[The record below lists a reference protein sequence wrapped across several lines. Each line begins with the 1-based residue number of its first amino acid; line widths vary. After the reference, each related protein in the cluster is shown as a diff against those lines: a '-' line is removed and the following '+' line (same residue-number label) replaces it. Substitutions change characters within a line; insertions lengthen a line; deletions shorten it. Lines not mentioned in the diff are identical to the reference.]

1 MAFMT
6 LRLVAPGVKA
16 VQTPTLVEA
25 AIVQS
30 NLIRWR
36 EGLPEKLG
44 GWAPFFAYP
53 VIGYVREIWAWE
65 DLDSVAHLA
74 AAGDS
79 GLVVITG
86 NTVQPVGPL
95 YNTRNPTTFVTTAGS
110 PLVLVNDVGSNASIY
125 EVVTLQ
131 TPASIG
137 GIVIW
142 PGNYPVVAVG
152 SPDQYTINVGQNAV
166 TGTPNFYPAIFTT
179 TAGSATIAVSL
190 PNSAP
195 AGGFPPYLS
204 VGSNFSVVLPTVI
217 GGITLFGFYS
227 VASIVDS
234 GHFTI
239 MAANQAL
246 TADSQNYGNVA
257 SGLQLIQ
264 WVVTV
269 QQPPGGGWGDG
280 PYGGFVPAT
289 DGNTAWGTAPAPPP
303 ITGATVVA
311 DDWTMENFGSALLA
325 NPEDQPIFRWDPT
338 TGLQNMQVI
347 APAPAKVHGIFV
359 AMPQQMIVAYGAS
372 TEGVQDPMLV
382 AWCDAGDYTDWI
394 ASASNEAG
402 TYRLSRGS
410 RIVGGL
416 QGPLQ
421 CMLWTDVGLW
431 LMQYIGYP
439 DVWGFLEISRG
450 CGLIAKKAAV
460 TVGTNVYWM
469 SRDGFWAYAGGGAMR
484 LQCDVWDI
492 LKNNLNLNFLRN
504 IRCAANTGF
513 DEVTWHCPSAASV
526 TGENDIF
533 VKFNVVTN
541 EWDYGYQ
548 QVSEWVDQ
556 NVFGNPISAMPT
568 APSATGG
575 AQSLIMQHEEV
586 PDANGS
592 PLQYSMRTG
601 YFQLMEGEE
610 FVFCDYCIP
619 DFKWK
624 RFAQAPNVSAKIQLT
639 FFVNDWPDDDLNPP
653 IAIGPYT
660 VTNRSD
666 AVDIRCRGRYFSVQ
680 IAGNDLGS
688 FMRLGGLKFRIAP
701 DGRNPN

>member
-16 VQTPTLVEA
+16 VQTPTLVTA
-25 AIVQS
+25 AIVAS

-36 EGLPEKLG
+36 EGLPEKIG
-44 GWAPFFAYP
+44 GWAPFFPFP
-53 VIGYVREIWAWE
+53 VAGPIRELWPWE
-65 DLDSVAHLA
+65 DLDGIKHLA
-74 AAGDS
+74 AAGDT
-79 GLVVITG
+79 GLTVITG
-86 NTVQPVGPL
+86 NTVKVISPL
-95 YNTRNPTTFVTTAGS
+95 YNIQQPQSFTTTAGS
-110 PLVLVNDVGSNASIY
+110 PDVTVDSVGSNATTYESI
-125 EVVTLQ
+125 TLQ
-131 TPASIG
+131 SPVAVG

-142 PGNYPVVAVG
+142 PGNYQIVSVQ
-152 SPDQYTINVGQNAV
+152 SPDEYTFDCGQDAV
-166 TGTPNFYPAIFTT
+166 TSDTENIVPQFTST
-179 TAGSATIAVSL
+179 VASPVITVSL
-190 PNSAP
+190 PGAIGSFAP
-195 AGGFPPYLS
+195 YIA
-204 VGSNFSVVLPTVI
+204 VGRNFSVVLPTTI
-217 GGITLFGFYS
+217 GGITLSGFYTVQS
-227 VASIVDS
+227 VIDENT
-234 GHFTI
+234 FTI
-239 MAANQAL
+239 SAANQAL
-246 TADSQNYGNVA
+246 TADQQWYGNIDGA
-257 SGLQLIQ
+257 QLIQ
-264 WVVTV
+264 WVVVT

-289 DGNTAWGTAPAPPP
+289 DGTTAWGTAPAPPP
-303 ITGATVVA
+303 ITGTILSAA
-311 DDWTMENFGSALLA
+311 DWTMDNFGSLLLA
-325 NPEDQPIFRWDPT
+325 NPEDQPIFTWDPT
-338 TGLQNMQVI
+338 TGLNNAQVI
-347 APAPAKVHGIFV
+347 VNGPTFAHGMFV
-359 AMPQQMIVAYGAS
+359 AMPQQMIIAYGA
-372 TEGVQDPMLV
+372 TTQGVQDPLLV

-410 RIVGGL
+410 KIIGGL

-421 CMLWTDVGLW
+421 VMLWTDVGLW

-484 LQCDVWDI
+484 LQCDVWDV
-492 LKNNLNLNFLRN
+492 LKNNLNLNFLAH
-504 IRCAANTGF
+504 IRAAANTGF
-513 DEVTWHCPSAASV
+513 DEVTWHCPSMASV
-526 TGENDIF
+526 NGENDIF

-548 QVSEWVDQ
+548 QVSEWIDQ

-568 APSATGG
+568 DDSATG
-575 AQSLIMQHEEV
+575 APQSLIMQHEEV
-586 PDANGS
+586 PDANGL

-624 RFAQAPNVSAKIQLT
+624 RFAQPPSVSARIQLT

-666 AVDIRCRGRYFSVQ
+666 AVDMRCRGRYFSVQ